1 MGIASLEKLR
11 VIGTKSFPDKPL
23 ICPYCNS
30 NDVVGIEILG
40 AYDGTLL
47 WECRGCELRLL
58 RFNKGKTLRHLD
70 KTRDLYFDFD
80 GPEEY
85 YA

>member
-1 MGIASLEKLR
+1 MELVTLEKLR
-11 VIGTKSFPDKPL
+11 VIGTKSFPERPEM
-23 ICPYCNS
+23 CPYCGGE
-30 NDVVGIEILG
+30 DIIGIEVLG

-47 WECRGCELRLL
+47 WECRKCERRLL
-58 RFNKGKTLRHLD
+58 RFARKITLRHLD
-70 KTRDLYFDFD
+70 KTKDLYFDFD